1 MQQNQAADTEKQMVE
16 LLAGLDPKGPPRLTF
31 ARRASAG
38 IGERPAGLLCL
49 SASFNPLTVAHVWL
63 IREASWIVFPDEV
76 LLLLARA
83 NVDKAVSGFPLE
95 RRLTLLTRFVETRP
109 AFSVAACSHGR
120 FVDKAAAIRTH
131 YPAGTRVTFLVGFDT
146 LVRLFDSKYYADRE
160 ESLSA
165 LFKVSDFIAANRAP
179 DPPEAITTFLTRPDV
194 AHFAH
199 RIRVIQLPP
208 EIAAI
213 SATQIRSHLAR
224 GESVTDL
231 VPPEI
236 GPQLVEQQ
244 SRKNG

>member
-1 MQQNQAADTEKQMVE
+1 MQQNQAAGTEKQMVE
-16 LLAGLDPKGPPRLTF
+16 LLAGLVPKGPPRLTF
-31 ARRASAG
+31 ARRAPAG
-38 IGERPAGLLCL
+38 IRERPGGLLCL

-63 IREASWIVFPDEV
+63 IREASRLVCPDEV

-83 NVDKAVSGFPLE
+83 NVDKTVSGFPLE

-120 FVDKAAAIRTH
+120 FVDKAAAIRRH

-146 LVRLFDSKYYADRE
+146 LVRLFDSKYYADRDAALPVLFE
-160 ESLSA
+160 E
-165 LFKVSDFIAANRAP
+165 SDFIAANRAP
-179 DPPEAITTFLTRPDV
+179 DPPEAVTAFLTSPGV
-194 AHFAH
+194 AQYAH

-213 SATQIRSHLAR
+213 SATQIRSRLAR
-224 GESVTDL
+224 GDSVTDL

-236 GPQLVEQQ
+236 GPQLAEQQ
-244 SRKNG
+244 SRNNG

>member
-1 MQQNQAADTEKQMVE
+1 MEE

-31 ARRASAG
+31 ARRAPAG
-38 IGERPAGLLCL
+38 IGERPGSLLCL

-95 RRLTLLTRFVETRP
+95 RRLTLLTRFIETRP

-146 LVRLFDSKYYADRE
+146 LVRLFDSKYYADRDA
-160 ESLSA
+160 A
-165 LFKVSDFIAANRAP
+165 LTVLFGESDFIAANRAP
-179 DPPEAITTFLTRPDV
+179 DPPEAVTAFLTRPDV

-213 SATQIRSHLAR
+213 SATQIRSRLAR

-236 GPQLVEQQ
+236 GPQLVEQ
-244 SRKNG
+244 